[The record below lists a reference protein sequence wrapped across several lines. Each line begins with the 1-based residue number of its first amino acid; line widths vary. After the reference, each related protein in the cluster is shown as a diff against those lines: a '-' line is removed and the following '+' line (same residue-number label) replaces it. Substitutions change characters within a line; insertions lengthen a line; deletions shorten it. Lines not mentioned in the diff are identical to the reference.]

1 MSYTVRLRVTSVVL
15 GLVVAGALNAQ
26 SAPSPRPAERTST
39 HATTGATPSG
49 ELRQRQALG
58 VLAAINQAE
67 VNAAQ
72 LALARGQ
79 NSATRQY
86 AQTMIQEHT
95 QNQRALE
102 AWQPD
107 KRSAP
112 AQAKAAEAQAEAAT
126 LARQQGAAFDA
137 AYLSAMVTDHRKA
150 LDTLD
155 TLIIPAA
162 TQADLRTF
170 LKETRAH
177 VADHLARAERLA
189 GNATAAD

>member
-1 MSYTVRLRVTSVVL
+1 MPYTLLPRITCAVL
-15 GLVVAGALNAQ
+15 GLMVAGALNAH

-39 HATTGATPSG
+39 HATTGANPSG

-67 VNAAQ
+67 INAGQ

-79 NSATRQY
+79 NAATRQY

-95 QNQRALE
+95 QNQTLLE

-112 AQAKAAEAQAEAAT
+112 AQAKAAEALAEAAT
-126 LARQQGAAFDA
+126 LVKQQGAAFDA
-137 AYLSAMVTDHRKA
+137 AYLNAMVTDHRKA

-155 TLIIPAA
+155 TMIIPAA
-162 TQADLRTF
+162 TRADLRTF

-189 GNATAAD
+189 GNAATAD